1 MATYTT
7 YNGDNMPYKPIEEP
21 NGTFNV
27 DHLIGDWSRRQ
38 LLLPPEGNPYT
49 SFLIVASPEAIR
61 QALGEPT
68 QTLGYDGYGEEWYFS
83 TPTNKP
89 IGIAFRWQCARI
101 RGKDSLTPD
110 DVVPFIDW
118 VQEKMN
124 D

>member
-1 MATYTT
+1 
-7 YNGDNMPYKPIEEP
+7 MPYKPIEEP

-110 DVVPFIDW
+110 DVVQFIDW
-118 VQEKMN
+118 VKEKMN